1 VLGQPGFSNKLNTGD
16 FVVLSNL
23 EPAAT
28 DILEQISTVPFTVDR
43 IMSKTEFLKRFGKV
57 LNSETSLSATDL
69 DILLVHLARDKQAIS
84 YNKHTIKFKSPT
96 DPEPSPITQD
106 DISIAGLRDQIA
118 NLRAQSESITQKVAA
133 ADAEVR
139 DAITKKQHARAK
151 AALRSKKL
159 AESALQHRTD
169 VALQLEGLYAQLE
182 QAADMVG
189 VVAAMKAG
197 GTALKSLNQ
206 ELGGAEGVAEVV
218 DAVREE
224 MAKTDEI
231 TDIINE
237 SSQPIDEL
245 EIDDELEALERAE
258 KEKKEQQ
265 EKAAREKREQEAAAK
280 TAARLQELE
289 QLEKERKE
297 KDQLEDQKPE
307 EQKQESSQSTSPVQQ
322 LANGNLNT
330 SFSQMSFEE
339 KSQADTE
346 EEAERVPMAA

>member
-1 VLGQPGFSNKLNTGD
+1 
-16 FVVLSNL
+16 
-23 EPAAT
+23 
-28 DILEQISTVPFTVDR
+28 
-43 IMSKTEFLKRFGKV
+43 
-57 LNSETSLSATDL
+57 
-69 DILLVHLARDKQAIS
+69 
-84 YNKHTIKFKSPT
+84 
-96 DPEPSPITQD
+96 
-106 DISIAGLRDQIA
+106 
-118 NLRAQSESITQKVAA
+118 
-133 ADAEVR
+133 
-139 DAITKKQHARAK
+139 
-151 AALRSKKL
+151 
-159 AESALQHRTD
+159 
-169 VALQLEGLYAQLE
+169 
-182 QAADMVG
+182 MVG

-258 KEKKEQQ
+258 KEKKERQ
-265 EKAAREKREQEAAAK
+265 EKAERKKREQEEAAK

-297 KDQLEDQKPE
+297 KDLLEEQKPE